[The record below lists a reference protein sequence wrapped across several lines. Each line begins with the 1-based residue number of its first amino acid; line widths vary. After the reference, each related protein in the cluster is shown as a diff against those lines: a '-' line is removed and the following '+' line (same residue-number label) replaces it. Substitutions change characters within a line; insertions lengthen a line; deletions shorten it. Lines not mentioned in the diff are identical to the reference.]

1 MRLVHLSDL
10 HLGFR
15 AFRRVERGWNLRERD
30 VAGAFRHAIQEIG
43 ELGPDLI
50 LITGDL
56 FDRPDPPSTALLTLF
71 RGMDTLRRRLPRV
84 PILVIAG
91 ERDTPGNPADPG
103 PVAVLDALPGIE
115 AAAGAAR
122 AVRFRQ
128 AGIHALLVP
137 HGAVLRPPF
146 PELRPDPEAKWN
158 LLLIRGEVSGQS
170 GGVAVDPS
178 EWDYVALGGGHVA
191 DNPLPGVW
199 VAGSL
204 ERVGWD
210 PWAESTEEKGF
221 LVYDMARRE
230 GELHPVPSRPVV
242 DLAPVRTSPTDPEAG
257 TRRLRDVLKGVPGG
271 IQGRILRV
279 RLRGDILSPEEGA
292 APGLLAAV
300 RGRTA
305 HVEFVLLGDGG
316 TRDPEVERP
325 TRRGEPVPPASDR
338 PLPFPPSPGLGVVV
352 GGGGRL
358 RRRAAD
364 ELARHRPPGGGS
376 GKEDPLVLLAW
387 AGAPEGPE
395 RLVREGVPL
404 LAVSGGS
411 SDSPADPPEKAEGDA
426 STGGGAPSG
435 EEELAALEE
444 ELVRLRADAIE
455 AGGEM
460 EAGNLEWARNRQD
473 AESRLMVYRDRAR
486 ELRGRFRELERD
498 GPDYLCPTCGR
509 AVGKGH
515 EDLLRA
521 LQQEWEAV
529 VQDGRWWKR
538 RREQMEEKP
547 EELRRLEGVA
557 LQFNARLESVAEA
570 VEVARERRRWEA
582 RTVSPDPSSSSYE
595 PGWSEAPGSGP
606 MLRGLLRR
614 AGNFMAVLT
623 EGSVSGILW
632 EKAGL
637 RIRDLDGEIRSPL
650 DEESAPLAFCLH
662 LALWLEARAL
672 GRAPHGAVF
681 GEYAGGVGLDE
692 PAVRSVAL
700 ASRVLGKEV
709 PAVLVVSPDVVER
722 LPELPDLLVEV
733 TEKGGS
739 LAWTRRSS
747 GRPQIRF
754 VRPA

>member
-43 ELGPDLI
+43 ELGPDLV

-56 FDRPDPPSTALLTLF
+56 FDRPAPPSTALLTLF

-103 PVAVLDALPGIE
+103 PVAVLDALPGVE

-122 AVRFRQ
+122 AVRFRR

-146 PELRPDPEAKWN
+146 PELRPDPEANWN
-158 LLLIRGEVSGQS
+158 LLLIRGEVSGES
-170 GGVAVDPS
+170 GGVPVDPS
-178 EWDYVALGGGHVA
+178 EWDYVALGGSHVT

-305 HVEFVLLGDGG
+305 HVEFVLLGDGE
-316 TRDPEVERP
+316 TRREGE
-325 TRRGEPVPPASDR
+325 TGSRRGEPVPPASDR
-338 PLPFPPSPGLGVVV
+338 PLPFSPGPGLGVVV
-352 GGGGRL
+352 GGDGRL
-358 RRRAAD
+358 RRRAAE
-364 ELARHRPPGGGS
+364 ELARHLPPGGPVGE
-376 GKEDPLVLLAW
+376 EDPLALLAW
-387 AGAPEGPE
+387 TGAPERPE
-395 RLVREGVPL
+395 RLVQEGVPL
-404 LAVSGGS
+404 LAASGGS
-411 SDSPADPPEKAEGDA
+411 SCSPADRPEEAEGDA
-426 STGGGAPSG
+426 STRGEASSG

-444 ELVRLRADAIE
+444 ELVRLRADAME
-455 AGGEM
+455 AAGEM

-486 ELRGRFRELERD
+486 ELRARLRELERD
-498 GPDYLCPTCGR
+498 GAQYHCPTCGR
-509 AVGKGH
+509 AVGEGY
-515 EDLLRA
+515 EDLLRT
-521 LQQEWEAV
+521 LKEEWEAV

-557 LQFNARLESVAEA
+557 LQFHARLESVAEA

-582 RTVSPDPSSSSYE
+582 RTGSPESSVSRSE
-595 PGWSEAPGSGP
+595 PGWSEAPGTGP
-606 MLRGLLRR
+606 ILRTLLRR
-614 AGNFMAVLT
+614 AGNFLAVLT
-623 EGSVSGILW
+623 DGSVAGILW
-632 EKAGL
+632 DRTGL
-637 RIRDLDGEIRSPL
+637 RVRDVDGEIRSPL
-650 DEESAPLAFCLH
+650 DEESASLAFCLH

-672 GRAPHGAVF
+672 GRAPHGVVF

-692 PAVRSVAL
+692 PAVRSLAL
-700 ASRVLGKEV
+700 ASRVLGQEV

-739 LAWTRRSS
+739 LAWTQRPA
-747 GRPQIRF
+747 GRPQIQFIR
-754 VRPA
+754 RA